1 MWGMLAPRAGIPHT
15 PGGCARIGKVTGG
28 DCPMIARVTALL
40 GAAIAAALLALV
52 VLGSAAAQGI
62 GVAPAIIELEDALRG
77 GEYTNLLTIFN
88 QEERDLT
95 AAVTG
100 EGEVGQWAS
109 LRPLDDETATLDS
122 IAVAANSQTR
132 VVLRVTVP
140 PDAPNGTH
148 KGSIGLQTVAPEGG
162 GDGGGTGATVGV
174 SVALTVDVSGTQNL
188 TGEVLDMSADDVEVG
203 YPLRIQTTFHN
214 TGNVKAQPDIRLQ
227 VKDSLG
233 GVVAEAAYGDTVVDS
248 GTTQAIWSE
257 WDTTGAQTGDY
268 VAGVSV
274 LLGDQAI
281 DIRDLPFKILPP
293 GTLTRRGDL
302 ESLTLEG
309 EPRANGVA
317 KIIATFRNTGEID
330 TRATF
335 LGEVYHKSV
344 LIDSISS
351 QELLVEPR
359 QSIALDSFADVQE
372 AGTYTVTG
380 KVNYEG
386 KETEEKELT
395 FAVVSPGG
403 GGDDGLPIWLWAVIG
418 GAALMAAAVMVAGSW
433 ALARRFLRLF
443 RV

>member
-1 MWGMLAPRAGIPHT
+1 M
-15 PGGCARIGKVTGG
+15 
-28 DCPMIARVTALL
+28 ALV
-40 GAAIAAALLALV
+40 GSAVAAALLALAA
-52 VLGSAAAQGI
+52 LGSAGAQGI
-62 GVAPAIIELEDALRG
+62 GAAPAIIELEDALRG
-77 GEYTNLLTIFN
+77 AEYTNLFTVFN
-88 QEERDLT
+88 REESDLT
-95 AAVTG
+95 ATVTG

-109 LRPLDDETATLDS
+109 LHPLDDETATLDS

-132 VVLRVTVP
+132 VFLRVTVP
-140 PDAPNGTH
+140 PDAPNGPH
-148 KGSIGLQTVAPEGG
+148 KGSIGLQTVAPEGD

-174 SVALTVDVSGTQNL
+174 SVALTINVTGTQNL

-233 GVVAEAAYGDTVVDS
+233 TVVAEAAYGDTTVDPAQ
-248 GTTQAIWSE
+248 THAIHSE
-257 WDTTGAQTGDY
+257 WDTTGAENGDY

-274 LLGDQAI
+274 ILGDQAI
-281 DIRDLPFKILPP
+281 DIRDLPFKILPV
-293 GTLTRRGDL
+293 GTLTRQGDL
-302 ESLTLEG
+302 ESLTLEN
-309 EPRANGVA
+309 EPYPNGVA
-317 KIIATFRNTGEID
+317 KVVATFRNTGQID

-335 LGEVYHKSV
+335 TGEVYHKSV
-344 LIDSISS
+344 LIDSVSS

-359 QSIALDSFADVQE
+359 QSVALDAFADVLE

-418 GAALMAAAVMVAGSW
+418 GAALMAAVAVVAGSW
-433 ALARRFLRLF
+433 ALARGFLRLF